1 MILGVFAVVLCH
13 DTGLIQRIAKRRL
26 PPKVDPLR
34 RVDGWKET
42 AQAVG
47 EVRTQL
53 LKEGR
58 PVLILGSHYGLTGQ
72 ISFYLPEA
80 RRGLPDNPLV
90 YYRTSDKPRNQFY
103 FWPGYRGRHRGAN
116 AIYVDEAPLPKLKRG
131 WVWPWLTG
139 RKDLYEPDAPLR
151 DRVPPEVREEFA
163 SITDLGVR
171 DIVVRG
177 QTLRRVRLFAC
188 RNLSR

>member
-1 MILGVFAVVLCH
+1 
-13 DTGLIQRIAKRRL
+13 
-26 PPKVDPLR
+26 
-34 RVDGWKET
+34 
-42 AQAVG
+42 
-47 EVRTQL
+47 
-53 LKEGR
+53 
-58 PVLILGSHYGLTGQ
+58 
-72 ISFYLPEA
+72 
-80 RRGLPDNPLV
+80 V

-103 FWPGYRGRHRGAN
+103 FWPGYRGRHQGAN

-131 WVWPWLTG
+131 WVWPWLAG
-139 RKDLYEPDAPLR
+139 RKDLYEPDALLR
-151 DRVPPEVREEFA
+151 DRVPQEVREEFA